1 MKQPDIM
8 IEISNYIDEDS
19 IVGRI
24 IRISFTF
31 FIKLIR
37 KMMVSSRDEN
47 SKVIIISLNKLGDTV
62 FTIPAIRSIKNKFND
77 SLSIVCYEESKLIYQ
92 LVFEDLQFV
101 TLGKDDFYFGGRIAN
116 SRIRKRITDL
126 QAGIIIDMTGSVKSA
141 SLILNCRTKEII
153 GSNDKYFSAVYTE
166 FITKRKQPHLVDKYL
181 DVSNKISGIQDVIEL
196 KEYKATLNK
205 DGYILIHPFAGW
217 KAKEWNR
224 NKYLELAL
232 SIGKRRDC
240 KIIIPKEFA
249 EEGTLATIKSLNISY
264 IISNE
269 LKDLI
274 EGIKNCSAIIGN
286 DSGAIYIANIL
297 GKPTFTIYGP
307 TNPSYSLPFGDMHDF
322 IRKDIKCSPGI
333 NDQYCFKDA
342 GRKCNSFECMN
353 MLTFEEVSQKINL
366 FLEKTGLST
375 DGPIRQVECKTSEVY
390 YYSIA
395 IYPP

>member
-1 MKQPDIM
+1 M

-37 KMMVSSRDEN
+37 KMMISSRNEN
-47 SKVIIISLNKLGDTV
+47 SRVIIISLNRLGDTV

-77 SLSIVCYEESKLIYQ
+77 SFSIVCYEESKLIYQ
-92 LVFEDLQFV
+92 LVFKDLQFI
-101 TLGKDDFYFGGRIAN
+101 TLGKDDFYLGGRIAN
-116 SRIRKRITDL
+116 SRIRKRISDL

-141 SLILNCRTKEII
+141 SLIFNSRAKEII

-166 FITKRKQPHLVDKYL
+166 FITKRKQPHLIDKYL

-196 KEYKATLNK
+196 KEYKAILNK

-217 KAKEWNR
+217 KAKEWNLS
-224 NKYLELAL
+224 KFIELAI
-232 SIGKRRDC
+232 SIGKRLYC

-249 EEGTLATIKSLNISY
+249 DEKTLATILSLGISY
-264 IISNE
+264 VILYE

-307 TNPSYSLPFGDMHDF
+307 TNPSYSLPFGDTHDF
-322 IRKDIKCSPGI
+322 IRKEIKCSPGI
-333 NDQYCFKDA
+333 NVQYCFADA
-342 GRKCNSFECMN
+342 GRKCTSFECMN
-353 MLTFEEVSQKINL
+353 MLTLEEVNMKINL
-366 FLEKTGLST
+366 FLDKTGLST
-375 DGPIRQVECKTSEVY
+375 DGPIRQVECKTSEV
-390 YYSIA
+390 
-395 IYPP
+395 